1 MILRRYGATVSQ
13 VEPYFAAVAFNEV
26 DFTRRPG
33 FTMER
38 GEFHE
43 RYRRTTEREIFA
55 EANGRVKVEVES
67 AVLDVLAHRLAEVE
81 RALAPDEVLLVESQ
95 PGRDYPRLHE
105 RTETLVEHGRNVHHF
120 YYYIH
125 PPLRVGVYR
134 RREG

>member
-33 FTMER
+33 FTMDW

-43 RYRRTTEREIFA
+43 RYQRTSEREISA
-55 EANGRVKVEVES
+55 EAEGHVKVEVES
-67 AVLDVLAHRLAEVE
+67 ATLDLLAHRLAEAE
-81 RALAPDEVLLVESQ
+81 RALAPGEVLLVESQ

-105 RTETLVEHGRNVHHF
+105 RTETLVEHGRNVLHF
-120 YYYIH
+120 YYYLH
-125 PPLRVGVYR
+125 PPLRLGVYR
-134 RREG
+134 KREV